1 MYIRTSY
8 GSIICIRL
16 YGYNLSSL
24 NGVAPPLRSI
34 RMFIC
39 LQRYKKSERKT
50 NVFEGKN
57 IFFSPVWSR
66 SAILCQQLIDVG
78 LHFGGLN
85 NVESAPV
92 EFNKTV
98 GQPQRQFEIMGR

>member
-39 LQRYKKSERKT
+39 LQRYKKANEKQMFSKEKI
-50 NVFEGKN
+50 F
-57 IFFSPVWSR
+57 FFSPVWSR

-98 GQPQRQFEIMGR
+98 GQPQHQFEIMGR